1 MSFHKILATGVVT
14 AALVGCGGGDVN
26 IAPSNNTQI
35 GATTTNITN
44 QGATNTEVSCASYTL
59 SGTVSQ
65 GSFDGTNCIYS
76 KGFVDI
82 DNPLTFD
89 LAIPNIG
96 TGVHVFEGSL
106 VVGRDYATNAELATA
121 GISEGGDGPVLTI
134 AAGATLAFRSSDDF
148 MVINRG
154 SQIRANGTADA
165 PITLTSQTDAV
176 FNTVGAED
184 VGEWGGLVINGFGVT
199 NKCAYTGT
207 YPNVTTT
214 DCNVVSEG
222 KADVGESH
230 YGGDNNADN
239 SGVLRYLVVKHT
251 GAQVAP
257 DNELNGIA
265 FNAVGS
271 GTLVENLEIYS
282 VYDDGIEFFGG
293 AVDVTNYVALY
304 VRDDSIDIDEGYRG
318 TITNALVI
326 QSATD
331 GNRCVE
337 SDGIGSYKDK
347 DQATKDDVIARGLN
361 SQATIKNL
369 TCIISANSKE
379 TGTHDAGQGLRIREA
394 HFPTIQN
401 AIVTT
406 AYGAEEVTGDDD
418 YNYCVSIENE
428 GLQAAQDGDLLIS
441 SSIIACQDLTK
452 GNSLPNTTTT
462 AAWLTASGN
471 ALYQSAEAGDDPTAA
486 SNTDLVILN
495 GFYSVPTADMAVGTA
510 TVPTPVGSSIIG
522 AVAADND
529 WTTGWTYGLHEGS
542 RAQALWFE

>member
-1 MSFHKILATGVVT
+1 MSYNKLLATGIF
-14 AALVGCGGGDVN
+14 AATLVGCGGDVN
-26 IAPSNNTQI
+26 IAPSNETSI
-35 GATTTNITN
+35 GDTTTNITN
-44 QGATNTEVSCASYTL
+44 QGDTSNEVSCASYTL

-106 VVGRDYATNAELATA
+106 VVGKNYKDDAGLTAA

-154 SQIRANGTADA
+154 SQIRANGTADS
-165 PITLTSQTDAV
+165 PITFTSQTDAV

-184 VGEWGGLVINGFGVT
+184 VGEWGGLVINGFGLT
-199 NKCAYTGT
+199 NKCSYTGT
-207 YPNVTTT
+207 YPDVTTT
-214 DCNVVSEG
+214 DCHAISEG
-222 KADVGESH
+222 KADVGESN
-230 YGGDNNADN
+230 YGGDNDADN
-239 SGVLRYLVVKHT
+239 SGVLKYVVVKHT
-251 GAQVAP
+251 GAEVAP
-257 DNELNGIA
+257 GNELNGIA

-271 GTLVENLEIYS
+271 GTLVENLEVYS

-304 VRDDSIDIDEGYRG
+304 VRDDSIDVDEGYRG

-337 SDGIGSYKDK
+337 SDGIGKYSELV
-347 DQATKDDVIARGLN
+347 QATIDDFIARGLN
-361 SQATIKNL
+361 SQAKIKNL
-369 TCIISANSKE
+369 TCIVSANSE
-379 TGTHDAGQGLRIREA
+379 TTGTHDAGQGLRIREA
-394 HFPTIQN
+394 HFPTIEN

-406 AYGAEEVTGDDD
+406 AYGAEEVTGDAD
-418 YNYCVSIENE
+418 YNYCVRIENE
-428 GLQAAQDGDLLIS
+428 GLQAAQDGDLVIS

-452 GNSLPNTTTT
+452 GNSLPNATTT
-462 AAWLTASGN
+462 ADWLAASGN
-471 ALYQSAEAGDDPTAA
+471 ALYQSAEAGDDPTAV
-486 SNTDLVILN
+486 SNTDLVILD
-495 GFYSVPTADMAVGTA
+495 GFYSVPTADMTIGAS

-529 WTTGWTYGLHEGS
+529 WTKGWTYGLHEGS
-542 RAQALWFE
+542 RAQPLWFE